1 MKDPVRELFQEIVR
15 GMREEGA
22 NRIEKQESSR
32 TLTVTQLLAV
42 ACYQVTYDPK
52 HRSLTM
58 DVDEDDAGS
67 EGGDDDVVLL
77 DPDWQS
83 PVTRPR

>member
-1 MKDPVRELFQEIVR
+1 
-15 GMREEGA
+15 MREEGA
-22 NRIEKQESSR
+22 NRIEKQESSQ

-42 ACYQVTYDPK
+42 ACYQVTYDPRY
-52 HRSLTM
+52 RSLTM
-58 DVDEDDAGS
+58 DVDEDDEGS

-83 PVTRPR
+83 SVTRPR

>member
-1 MKDPVRELFQEIVR
+1 
-15 GMREEGA
+15 MREEGA
-22 NRIEKQESSR
+22 NRIEKQESSQ

-42 ACYQVTYDPK
+42 ACYQVTYDPRC
-52 HRSLTM
+52 RSLTM
-58 DVDEDDAGS
+58 DVDEDDEGS

-83 PVTRPR
+83 SVTRPR